1 MSDLRGYIFVRLR
14 FLRIKIYSVISSAI
28 AKLSMLLRGI
38 EFGDRLK
45 FYGLPVL
52 VRTVNSRIRIGNNCS
67 FRSDFTSNL
76 VGVNRKCIITT
87 LRRNSEIQ
95 IGDNSGFSGTV
106 IAAAGSIKI
115 GKRVL
120 CGANT
125 TITDFDWHGIMPD
138 KRNVPDEAK
147 PVVIG
152 DNVWVGLNTVIL
164 KGVTIGENTVIG
176 ANSLVTRD
184 IPPNVIAAG
193 NPCKIIKDIHDT
205 ADKK

>member
-1 MSDLRGYIFVRLR
+1 MNDLRGYIFVRLR
-14 FLRIKIYSVISSAI
+14 YVRINIFRTVCSLWTG
-28 AKLSMLLRGI
+28 LSMAIRGI
-38 EFGDRLK
+38 SFGSGIK
-45 FYGLPVL
+45 FYGIPVM
-52 VRTVNSRIRIGNNCS
+52 VRMIDSKIRIGRNCS
-67 FRSDFTSNL
+67 FRSDFSSNL
-76 VGVNRKCIITT
+76 VGVNRKCLITT
-87 LRRNSEIQ
+87 LRRNSEIL

-106 IAAAGSIKI
+106 IAAAGSIRI
-115 GKRVL
+115 GKNVL

-193 NPCKIIKDIHDT
+193 NPCRIIKELRIPG
-205 ADKK
+205 